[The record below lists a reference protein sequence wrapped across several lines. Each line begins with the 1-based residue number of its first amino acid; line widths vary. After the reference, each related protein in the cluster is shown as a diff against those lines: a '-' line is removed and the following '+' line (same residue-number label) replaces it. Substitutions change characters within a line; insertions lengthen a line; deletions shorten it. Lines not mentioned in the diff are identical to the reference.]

1 MNINF
6 NNSNNNKY
14 LILLFIV
21 SIFSALVFLAS
32 YKDIQW
38 VFANSQVSM
47 KDEMNNMTK
56 MQNQNMMMDS
66 CQMQKMMM
74 EQMNKTGMGMMMGPM
89 MGMAQNMTMPC
100 MMMAPMMIG
109 NQTKMGVT
117 PCLIIMD
124 PSQMQKMMMEHM
136 KDPKHLQM
144 MMEQMNKTGMMMENT
159 NK

>member
-1 MNINF
+1 
-6 NNSNNNKY
+6 
-14 LILLFIV
+14 
-21 SIFSALVFLAS
+21 
-32 YKDIQW
+32 
-38 VFANSQVSM
+38 
-47 KDEMNNMTK
+47 
-56 MQNQNMMMDS
+56 MMMDS
-66 CQMQKMMM
+66 SQMQKMMM
-74 EQMNKTGMGMMMGPM
+74 EQMNKTGMMMGPM

-117 PCLIIMD
+117 PCLIMMD

>member
-6 NNSNNNKY
+6 NNSNNNNKY

-21 SIFSALVFLAS
+21 SIFSAIVFLAS

-66 CQMQKMMM
+66 SQMQKMMM
-74 EQMNKTGMGMMMGPM
+74 EQMNKTGMGMMMG
-89 MGMAQNMTMPC
+89 
-100 MMMAPMMIG
+100 PMMIG